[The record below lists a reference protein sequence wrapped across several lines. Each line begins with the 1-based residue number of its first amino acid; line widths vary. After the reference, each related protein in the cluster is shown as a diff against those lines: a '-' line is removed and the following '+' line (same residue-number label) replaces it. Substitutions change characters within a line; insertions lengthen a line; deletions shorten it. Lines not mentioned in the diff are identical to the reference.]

1 MECNLQRQPSREREV
16 KERVEG
22 VEQRKGNLGLFQVD
36 YLKIHEVWFSV
47 VCSTD
52 LQKCKQK
59 YYKFLLI

>member
-36 YLKIHEVWFSV
+36 YFKIHEVWFGV

-52 LQKCKQK
+52 IRKYQKQK
-59 YYKFLLI
+59 IKLSC